1 MEVDNKTLKKT
12 RVHTVYKNKAGD
24 RVPSVTT
31 ILGILNKPALIDWA
45 WKCGL
50 EGLDYKAV
58 RDNAGDIG
66 TLAHYLILCD
76 IKGEKPDT
84 SEYSPADVNKAE
96 TCLLKYWEWRKT
108 TPIKPLLAEYSLVS
122 EQYKYGGT
130 LDLFGQRE
138 DTKEFVLVDFKTGKA
153 IYNEYFYQLAAYETL
168 LAENGH
174 SWDKTMVLRIGR
186 DEAEGFEV
194 RDIGNLDKHFELFKH
209 CLNIY
214 RLQAELR
221 KEK

>member
-1 MEVDNKTLKKT
+1 MENLIAKKT
-12 RVHTVYKNKAGD
+12 RIHTVYKTSNGE

-45 WKCGL
+45 WKLGT
-50 EGLDYKAV
+50 EGIDYKAV

-76 IKGEKPDT
+76 IRGEKPDT
-84 SEYSPADVNKAE
+84 SEYSPQDVDKAE

-108 TPIKPLLAEYSLVS
+108 NPIKPILVEHPLVS
-122 EQYKYGGT
+122 EQYRYGGT
-130 LDLFGQRE
+130 LDCFAQRE
-138 DTKEFVLVDFKTGKA
+138 DTGELVLVDFKTGKA
-153 IYNEYFYQLAAYETL
+153 IYSEYFYQLAAYENL
-168 LAENGH
+168 LAEAGH
-174 SWDKTMVLRIGR
+174 RFDKTMVLRIGR

-194 RDIGNLDKHFELFKH
+194 RDIGNLDKHFEVFKS

-214 RLQAELR
+214 RLQSELK
-221 KEK
+221 KER